1 MEGSATSRTLA
12 TCRTPPCDR
21 CERWSRPTRTRSRRS
36 SRDTTGDPSRSSVSV
51 ARGDEQLGSD
61 IDFLVELDPDARP
74 IEILSI
80 GVELEEAL
88 GVKVDVGTPTAL
100 RERLRDEVLAEALPL

>member
-1 MEGSATSRTLA
+1 MFRPSGGNPAVDVEQPLA
-12 TCRTPPCDR
+12 FVFP
-21 CERWSRPTRTRSRRS
+21 
-36 SRDTTGDPSRSSVSV
+36 G
-51 ARGDEQLGSD
+51 
-61 IDFLVELDPDARP
+61 ELAPDARP